1 MKAQGTPQAARKATV
16 GRKTPSSEGGMAP
29 VIVRSLVPED
39 FEFVRSL
46 AASITGYT
54 VCPPYLLWMLSRLH
68 GPFCAVAVAPDETR
82 LGYLLAMSASNPAD
96 AVFVWQLVTTFRG
109 RRLKAQDQ
117 LASYLR
123 EAIQVRGTTQ
133 ILFTSVPNSAA
144 ERSVRSLAKRVFSAT
159 PQRTQRLPESVS
171 QKERE
176 YSLSFGVSRKRR
188 QMSTNG

>member
-1 MKAQGTPQAARKATV
+1 MKAQGTLQTVRMATV
-16 GRKTPSSEGGMAP
+16 GRKTASSKGGLAP

-82 LGYLLAMSASNPAD
+82 LGYLLAMPASNPVD

>member
-1 MKAQGTPQAARKATV
+1 MKTQGTPLAARKTTV
-16 GRKTPSSEGGMAP
+16 GRKTASSKGGTAP

-68 GPFCAVAVAPDETR
+68 GPFCAVAVALDETR
-82 LGYLLAMSASNPAD
+82 LGYLLAMPASNPVD

-123 EAIQVRGTTQ
+123 EAIQVRGATQ

-159 PQRTQRLPESVS
+159 PQMIQRLPGSVS

-176 YSLSFGVSRKRR
+176 YSLSFGASRKRR
-188 QMSTNG
+188 QNEH

>member
-1 MKAQGTPQAARKATV
+1 MKAQGTPLTARKATV
-16 GRKTPSSEGGMAP
+16 GHMSASSKGGMAP
-29 VIVRSLVPED
+29 VIVRRLVPED

-46 AASITGYT
+46 AASVTGYT
-54 VCPPYLLWMLSRLH
+54 VCPPYLLWMLSRMH
-68 GPFCAVAVAPDETR
+68 GAFCAVAVAPDETR
-82 LGYLLAMSASNPAD
+82 FGYLLAMPASNPVD

-109 RRLKAQDQ
+109 RRLKAQDK

-123 EAIQVRGTTQ
+123 DAIQVRGKTK

-159 PQRTQRLPESVS
+159 PQMTQRLPESIS

-176 YSLSFGVSRKRR
+176 YSLSFGASRKRR
-188 QMSTNG
+188 QNEH